1 MTTKMET
8 CWCLMAATMVAA
20 CSGDVGPMG
29 AAGVRGPM
37 GLQGPAG
44 ERGPAGDVGPP
55 GEAGPKGDPGPA
67 GGAVKTPHLVVVA
80 TGEDLGQVI
89 GPDTVYNV
97 AIGAEVSV
105 TSVGEFILFEK
116 RDCDA
121 GGKSKLVAT
130 GHVGIARLT
139 NRNTFVRTNAKAAP
153 FEYWSNRGPNGQCEN
168 VLDVAPRQMM
178 AADFEERPA
187 PFGPFNPHDLRVELR

>member
-1 MTTKMET
+1 MTTKMGR

-29 AAGVRGPM
+29 GSGARGPM
-37 GLQGPAG
+37 GLQGPTG

-67 GGAVKTPHLVVVA
+67 GGAVKLPHLVVVA

-97 AIGAEVSV
+97 ALKAEWNLTATAYAVYDRPDCDPAGDVRVSFRGWGFDSGHSGLVLDLADGRLVRIGAVDPQFPAVSWKEK
-105 TSVGEFILFEK
+105 SGRCGEGGQVAYQFEDLK
-116 RDCDA
+116 MPAR
-121 GGKSKLVAT
+121 KL
-130 GHVGIARLT
+130 
-139 NRNTFVRTNAKAAP
+139 
-153 FEYWSNRGPNGQCEN
+153 Q
-168 VLDVAPRQMM
+168 
-178 AADFEERPA
+178 
-187 PFGPFNPHDLRVELR
+187 PHDLRVELR